1 MALEGFR
8 MVGMDEKTP
17 LAIRERYFCRE
28 VPWPLGMVREMVVLS
43 TCQRHEV
50 YFVGEKEDTEAVQKA
65 LFPGFP
71 QEALLCLSGGDVVR
85 RLFRVT
91 CGLESLA
98 LGEHQILGQVKR
110 AWEKAREEKRCGKD
124 LNRLFLRAIT
134 LGKKVRAKTFLGSA
148 SFSIPSLV
156 VQLAERFLGDLQGK
170 RVFLI
175 GTGEMGRLLITYF
188 LERGVGEIRVSSRNP
203 KRALSLQREFPT
215 IKLLPYW
222 EKYEYL
228 RGCDLLVS
236 ATEAPH
242 YTLEFQPFRRVW
254 PEVPRLLFDLGLP
267 RNIDPKIATLE
278 GVRLSTLEDLEGI
291 ARERRSRLVQ
301 DVAKVE
307 AMIEEAVRLFC
318 RSLEWDELFRTLTT
332 NFQEIALEELSQLF
346 RNIPYLGREDQDR
359 VIETVFR
366 ANRRFL
372 ICIRTVLQSEDKGVN
387 RDSERPKGYSSW

>member
-1 MALEGFR
+1 
-8 MVGMDEKTP
+8 MDEKTP

-28 VPWPLGMVREMVVLS
+28 APWPLGMVREMVILS

-50 YFVGEKEDTEAVQKA
+50 YFVGGKEDVEAVQNA

-71 QEALLCLSGGDVVR
+71 QEALLCLSGVDVVR

-110 AWEKAREEKRCGKD
+110 AWEQARKEKRCGKN

-203 KRALSLQREFPT
+203 KRALSLQKEFPGIT
-215 IKLLPYW
+215 LLSYW
-222 EKYEYL
+222 EKYERL

-236 ATEAPH
+236 ATAAPH
-242 YTLEFQPFRRVW
+242 YTLEFQPFQKVW
-254 PEVPRLLFDLGLP
+254 PEVPRFLFDLGLP

-291 ARERRSRLVQ
+291 ARERRSRLMQ

-307 AMIEEAVRLFC
+307 AMIEESVRFFC
-318 RSLEWDELFRTLTT
+318 RSLEWDELFGALAK
-332 NFQEIALEELSQLF
+332 NFQEVALEELSQLF
-346 RNIPYLGREDQDR
+346 QNIPYLGQEDQDR
-359 VIETVFR
+359 VIETVLR

-372 ICIRTVLQSEDKGVN
+372 VRVKTMLQNGDGGVHRN
-387 RDSERPKGYSSW
+387 GERQKGYSSW